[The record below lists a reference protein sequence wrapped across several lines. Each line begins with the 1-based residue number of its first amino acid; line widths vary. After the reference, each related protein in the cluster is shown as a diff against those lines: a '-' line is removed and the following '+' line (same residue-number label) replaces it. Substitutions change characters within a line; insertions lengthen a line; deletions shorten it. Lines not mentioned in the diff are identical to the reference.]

1 MVTILQET
9 YYAFN
14 KQVFS
19 CLCPERNVV
28 EEAVEGTGFDVKFS
42 KVQSYLPGNVHAD
55 HEAPLSLVAGRCASI
70 TRQHMGTG
78 EENSSMSG
86 FKKLC

>member
-19 CLCPERNVV
+19 CLCLERNVV

-42 KVQSYLPGNVHAD
+42 EVQSYLPGDVHAD
-55 HEAPLSLVAGRCASI
+55 REAPLSLVAGRCASI
-70 TRQHMGTG
+70 TG
-78 EENSSMSG
+78 
-86 FKKLC
+86 